1 MIQSKKDLAEYLQ
14 ADAVA
19 QHRSP
24 VRRLRDVI
32 QGVIFPDYKHEW
44 HRTLRLL
51 EYWANKKSSG
61 LGTRLMRCYYRR
73 KYLKLSAL
81 TGIDC
86 PINVIGPGTW
96 FNHGK
101 VLVSMYASIGAGCKI
116 LNDVTIG
123 GQGRYDRAKAA
134 TIGNRVFIG
143 AGAKLCGGITI
154 ADDCVIGANS
164 VVLSSFTEPG
174 ITIAGAPARK
184 VSNEGSYHYL
194 NRI

>member
-1 MIQSKKDLAEYLQ
+1 MIQTKDDLKRYLD
-14 ADAVA
+14 ADNLA
-19 QHRSP
+19 QHRTGCRTLSS
-24 VRRLRDVI
+24 LI
-32 QGVIFPDYKHEW
+32 SGFLFPDYKYEW
-44 HRTLRLL
+44 HRTLRYL

-61 LGTRLMRCYYRR
+61 LLTRLMRFYYWR

-101 VLVSMYASIGAGCKI
+101 VLVSMYASIGSDCKI

-134 TIGNRVFIG
+134 TIGDRVFIG
-143 AGAKLCGGITI
+143 AGAKLCGDIII

-164 VVLSSFTEPG
+164 VVLSSFTETG

-194 NRI
+194 NKS